1 MPDINSALNCI
12 QQDTYIYI
20 FFFYLI
26 QPQNRHSMSFHGL
39 PAMGLVFSVSH
50 DDFIKWK
57 HFPDYLPFVRGFHR
71 SPVNSPREGQ
81 SRRALMF
88 SLICA

>member
-1 MPDINSALNCI
+1 MPDIKSALNCL

-20 FFFYLI
+20 YIYLI

-39 PAMGLVFSVSH
+39 PVMGLVFSVSH

-57 HFPDYLPFVRGFHR
+57 HFLHFLPFVRGFHR
-71 SPVNSPREGQ
+71 SPVNSLREGQ
-81 SRRALMF
+81 
-88 SLICA
+88 